1 MNPAWHRAQ
10 SPNYMTKLQWAVI
23 LSAVALFF
31 LLYFGCERTPP
42 DIAALEETRGLTAE
56 ATTPQALMD
65 EAKAGL
71 KSSQVATVE
80 QLQRKAENAAADT
93 AKAAAYQS
101 LSSQWYELGHP
112 AIAGYYAQELASVRN
127 TEESWSIA
135 GTTYSI
141 CIQRSREEKVRA
153 FCTGRAVQSFE
164 NAISL
169 NPENT
174 AHRVNLALTYTA
186 SPPPDNPMKGVL
198 MLRELNQ
205 DEPNNVLVLN
215 ALGRLSVKTG
225 QYDKAVERLEAA
237 LQNEPGNANTICL
250 LAKAYE
256 GKGNNSK
263 AQEYAD
269 KCRSLSQ

>member
-1 MNPAWHRAQ
+1 
-10 SPNYMTKLQWAVI
+10 MTKLQWAVI

-42 DIAALEETRGLTAE
+42 DIAALEETRGLAAE
-56 ATTPQALMD
+56 ATTPEALID
-65 EAKAGL
+65 EAKAEL
-71 KSSQVATVE
+71 EAAQAAKVE
-80 QLQRKAENAAADT
+80 ALRQEVESTMQDSV
-93 AKAAAYQS
+93 KAAVYQS
-101 LSSQWYELGHP
+101 LSSEWYKFGYP
-112 AIAGYYAQELASVRN
+112 AIAGYYAEELAGLRN

-141 CIQRSREEKVRA
+141 CIQRSEAEKVRE
-153 FCTGRAVQSFE
+153 FCTARAVRAFE

-169 NPENT
+169 NPDNT
-174 AHRVNLALTYTA
+174 AHRVNLALTYTTN
-186 SPPPDNPMKGVL
+186 PPPDNPMKGVL

-205 DEPNNVLVLN
+205 DEPDNVLVLN
-215 ALGRLSVKTG
+215 ALGRLSIKTG

-250 LAKAYE
+250 LAQAYE
-256 GKGNNSK
+256 GKGNGGK
-263 AQEYAD
+263 AQEYAE